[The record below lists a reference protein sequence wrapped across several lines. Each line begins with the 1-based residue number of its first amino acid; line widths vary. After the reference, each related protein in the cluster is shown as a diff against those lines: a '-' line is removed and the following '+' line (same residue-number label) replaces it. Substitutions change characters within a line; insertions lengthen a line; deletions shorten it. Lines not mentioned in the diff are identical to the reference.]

1 MDLELSEI
9 DAVVTNLSN
18 ADRSQGARVATIDAR
33 GLLLNQA
40 LTELHARLDPLG
52 DLQDFHMQLRVTDVD
67 LTRLNDLTEA
77 YGNFDFQS
85 GSGDFVMELEA
96 NGGQLR
102 GYAKPLL
109 NDVEIL
115 DLSEDAEE
123 GVLSAAW
130 EALVAGAGWLFRN
143 HPEDRLAS
151 RIEIHGNLNQQD
163 ISAWQAFV
171 SVLRNAFV
179 QAYEANFEGQ

>member
-85 GSGDFVMELEA
+85 G
-96 NGGQLR
+96 
-102 GYAKPLL
+102 
-109 NDVEIL
+109 
-115 DLSEDAEE
+115 
-123 GVLSAAW
+123 
-130 EALVAGAGWLFRN
+130 
-143 HPEDRLAS
+143 
-151 RIEIHGNLNQQD
+151 
-163 ISAWQAFV
+163 
-171 SVLRNAFV
+171 
-179 QAYEANFEGQ
+179 